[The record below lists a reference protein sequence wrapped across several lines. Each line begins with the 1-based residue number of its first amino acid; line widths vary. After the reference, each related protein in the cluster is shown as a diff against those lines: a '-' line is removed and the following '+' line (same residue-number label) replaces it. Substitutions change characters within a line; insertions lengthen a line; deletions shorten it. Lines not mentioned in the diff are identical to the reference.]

1 MLKLFTCNYT
11 LSPLAVWYVMV
22 CHSYLRK
29 NNGWVLK
36 QLLEYEPFKYRAPGK
51 QECYLILESL
61 SAKSKAG
68 T

>member
-1 MLKLFTCNYT
+1 
-11 LSPLAVWYVMV
+11 MV

-61 SAKSKAG
+61 NAKSKAG